1 MDASGIPLRDR
12 LRDPATDFGFV
23 ASPRIGDSLVSMV
36 VVENLRRAGRSIT
49 VWGDH
54 RHAIRRWCPEADIRP
69 VPEPAGRAEAWRAH
83 DLLLHFRPLDVR
95 EGTRSFHDGVVVLD
109 DLPEHRGPL
118 VDMVTLHQQ
127 VSGSLFGVEGA
138 GRDTGLRPP
147 DDLEVGEA
155 VDPSRIMIHPTAS
168 DPRRQWHPRR
178 FVEVASRLRD
188 RGWRPEFTT
197 HPSEVDATGWIE
209 EAGFPRFATGDLD
222 ALAVR
227 LSGAA
232 AFFGSDSGVAHLASC
247 VGLPF
252 VTLYV
257 RRKVAI
263 RWKPGWSR
271 GEAVRPVWPL
281 ILKPLKERFWAS
293 AIPVGTVMAALD
305 RVVGATPG
313 AVVSDRPR

>member
-1 MDASGIPLRDR
+1 MNADGIPLRER
-12 LRDPATDFGFV
+12 LRDPSTDFGFV

-36 VVENLRRAGRSIT
+36 VVENLRRAGRSVT

-54 RHAIRRWCPEADIRP
+54 LHAIRRWFPEADIRSI
-69 VPEPAGRAEAWRAH
+69 PEPAARSEAWQAH

-118 VDMVTLHQQ
+118 VDMVTLHQD
-127 VSGSLFGVEGA
+127 VSGSLFGVDDA
-138 GRDTGLRPP
+138 RRDTGLRTPA
-147 DDLEVGEA
+147 DLEGTP
-155 VDPSRIMIHPTAS
+155 DPRRIVIHPTAS
-168 DPRRQWHPRR
+168 DPRRQWHPDR
-178 FVEVASRLRD
+178 FVAVARQLRD

-197 HPSEVDATGWIE
+197 HPSEVDATAWVE
-209 EAGFPRFATGDLD
+209 AAGFPRFATGDLD
-222 ALAVR
+222 ALAAR
-227 LSGAA
+227 LSGSA

-263 RWKPGWSR
+263 RWKPGWSE
-271 GEAVRPVWPL
+271 GEAIRPVWPL

-293 AIPVGTVMAALD
+293 AIPVGIVMSALD
-305 RVVGATPG
+305 RVLGPG
-313 AVVSDRPR
+313 PGIEINDRPR